1 MMLLDPI
8 STAYGMVVGT
18 VLTAIVIIGAIYWE
32 EMYGKQQIEGSKVRK
47 GTGKEV
53 K

>member
-1 MMLLDPI
+1 MMILDPI

-32 EMYGKQQIEGSKVRK
+32 EMYGKQQAKGSKIRK